1 MSIRIQFA
9 DPLPRKGK
17 TIFSFIILI
26 LAAVL
31 IGVAFYLFQTYLEG
45 QDRNLIWIVATIAA
59 ALIAFNFSL
68 KNRP

>member
-1 MSIRIQFA
+1 
-9 DPLPRKGK
+9 
-17 TIFSFIILI
+17 

-68 KNRP
+68 KYRP